1 MTSTELDA
9 AGTDAGG
16 AVVAPPTSHG
26 DRLHR
31 GIAVLVVGLVMLPLA
46 VSAITLL
53 GGSGG
58 DYHPYQ
64 DHAIIEWR
72 TRDLLDHVPL
82 VGPYSRFDWFH
93 PGPALF
99 AVLALPYHLAGATSG
114 ALAFA
119 ALVVNAAAVMGVLL
133 IARRRGGLALLVVS
147 AVVVTVLLRGL
158 GPQLLRDVWN
168 PHVTVLPFLLL
179 AFLAWTMACGDRWAL
194 PVAAAVA
201 TFLVQSHVGYSLP
214 VLVLAVCGVGGLAWT
229 IRRRPGPDRPR
240 IAGTV
245 FVTVAVLA
253 VMWLP
258 AVLQQ
263 VDDDPGN
270 LGELVRFF
278 RDHGR
283 EQSYGDAWHVVADQL
298 GVWPDWIRATTDLNV
313 IGALDLGHGA
323 ALPVALVLL
332 VAAGV
337 LAWRTH
343 RTEAL
348 VLDLLAGS
356 LVVAAFVSVTRVV
369 GEVFPYL
376 VKWTWAVGALVW
388 IAIAWSVVD
397 AGRTRP
403 SARAAPIGRVVL
415 GIGIALVAALS
426 VVCTVDAV
434 DAGTPEPLASRRIAR
449 FTAAVE
455 DELGR
460 VTGPGVVEIRMMDSP
475 GSIFGG
481 AGSLWT
487 GAGIA
492 NLLDQRGVDVRVA
505 PELGFAYTDDYVI
518 GPDTRTRLVVMPV
531 DTPEVPQVDT
541 SVWREIAHAGDT
553 TLFARDGAPVG

>member
-1 MTSTELDA
+1 MTPTELTTTRRD
-9 AGTDAGG
+9 GT
-16 AVVAPPTSHG
+16 PPSSRRET
-26 DRLHR
+26 RLH
-31 GIAVLVVGLVMLPLA
+31 AWLTVLVVGMVILPFA
-46 VSAITLL
+46 VSALALL
-53 GGSGG
+53 GSAGS

-64 DHAIIEWR
+64 DHAVIEWR
-72 TRDLLDHVPL
+72 TRDVFEHFPL

-99 AVLALPYHLAGATSG
+99 VVLALPYHLASATSG

-119 ALVVNAAAVMGVLL
+119 ALVVNAASVLGVLL
-133 IARRRGGLALLVVS
+133 VARRRGGLPMLVVS
-147 AVVVTVLLRGL
+147 AIAVSVLVHGL
-158 GPQLLRDVWN
+158 GPQVLRDVWN
-168 PHVTVLPFLLL
+168 PHVTVLPYLLL
-179 AFLAWTMACGDRWAL
+179 AFLAWTMACGDRWAV
-194 PVAAAVA
+194 PVGAAVA
-201 TFLVQSHVGYSLP
+201 TFLVQSHVGYALP
-214 VLVLAVCGVGGLAWT
+214 ALVLAVGGAGGLVWT
-229 IRRRPGPDRPR
+229 IRRRPPPDRPR

-245 FVTVAVLA
+245 VVTVAVLG

-258 AVLQQ
+258 ALVQQ
-263 VDDDPGN
+263 LADQPGN

-298 GVWPDWIRATTDLNV
+298 GVRPDWVRGATDLDV
-313 IGALDLGHGA
+313 IGALDLGGA
-323 ALPVALVLL
+323 AAPPVTLVLL
-332 VAAGV
+332 VGAGV
-337 LAWRTH
+337 LAWRA
-343 RTEAL
+343 RRREAL
-348 VLDLLAGS
+348 VLDLLAAA
-356 LVVAAFVSVTRVV
+356 LVPAAFVAVTRIV

-397 AGRTRP
+397 A
-403 SARAAPIGRVVL
+403 ARAHWSPREARLGPVVV
-415 GIGIALVAALS
+415 GVGIAVVAVLCVAS
-426 VVCTVDAV
+426 TVDAV
-434 DAGTPEPLASRRIAR
+434 DAGTPDPVTSRRIAR

-455 DELGR
+455 DELARTGG
-460 VTGPGVVEIRMMDSP
+460 TGPVEIRMMDSP

-518 GPDTRTRLVVMPV
+518 DPDGRASLVVMPV
-531 DTPEVPQVDT
+531 DAPEVPEVDT
-541 SVWREIAHAGDT
+541 SVWREVAHAGDT
-553 TLFARDGAPVG
+553 TIFVRDGSRAR